1 MPEVDAFTLGMLIAL
16 YERAVAIYAE
26 FININA
32 FHQPGVQ
39 AYKLAAKGI
48 LALRE
53 KVMAKLK
60 ELGPVE
66 GTAAEIAA
74 KVGEPDQAV
83 EIGGLLDKA
92 AANCPCVSRSF
103 CKKSNAWIYRI
114 G

>member
-1 MPEVDAFTLGMLIAL
+1 MGAL
-16 YERAVAIYAE
+16 VAE
-26 FININA
+26 G
-32 FHQPGVQ
+32 GVS
-39 AYKLAAKGI
+39 AW
-48 LALRE
+48 
-53 KVMAKLK
+53 
-60 ELGPVE
+60 
-66 GTAAEIAA
+66 TAAEIAA